1 MDQDLNHIKIL
12 SVFHYVLGGLVG
24 LFGCMPFLHLFMGI
38 LFIAGSMNS
47 DTNGDAAPA
56 FVGWIFIIIPCII
69 ISLFWGLAGCIIA
82 AGCCLGKQKKYMYC
96 LVMAGIECL
105 FMPFG
110 TVLGV
115 FTIIVLMRESV
126 KEMFKVNEVIE
137 STG

>member
-1 MDQDLNHIKIL
+1 
-12 SVFHYVLGGLVG
+12 
-24 LFGCMPFLHLFMGI
+24 
-38 LFIAGSMNS
+38 
-47 DTNGDAAPA
+47 
-56 FVGWIFIIIPCII
+56 
-69 ISLFWGLAGCIIA
+69 
-82 AGCCLGKQKKYMYC
+82 MYC